1 MTQFLTG
8 LCILIILSLCIM
20 SAFGFWYF
28 VNSNAAE
35 RSFLQLVGKVS
46 DGLEMIGKG
55 LYAILVCGAIA
66 ILCLG
71 IGFGLRAGAVP
82 TAQSISYMVMA
93 KRMADGI
100 GNGRGGALP
109 GGFSVERAM
118 LPPPGNEKPPSF
130 VLIGESP
137 PAVQR
142 SVPLLSVCDSD
153 ESQTH

>member
-35 RSFLQLVGKVS
+35 EGFFQLVGKVS
-46 DGLEMIGKG
+46 AGLEMIGKG
-55 LYAILVCGAIA
+55 LYAILICGAVA
-66 ILCLG
+66 ILILG
-71 IGFGLRAGAVP
+71 VGFGLRAGAVP
-82 TAQSISYMVMA
+82 TAQAVSHVIIA

-100 GNGRGGALP
+100 GDGRGGALP
-109 GGFSVERAM
+109 GGFSVERVM

-130 VLIGESP
+130 VLIGEP
-137 PAVQR
+137 PPVQR
-142 SVPLLSVCDSD
+142 SVPLLSVCDSG